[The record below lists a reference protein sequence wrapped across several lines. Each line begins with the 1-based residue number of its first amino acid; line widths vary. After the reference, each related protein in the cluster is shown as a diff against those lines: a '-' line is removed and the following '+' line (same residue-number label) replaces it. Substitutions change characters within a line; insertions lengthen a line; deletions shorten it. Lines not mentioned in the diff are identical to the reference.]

1 MNQFKHAKWWRSYL
15 DKLWQSFW
23 KLKFMKNQA
32 LELHSPLP
40 KSFKV
45 CKERTMEKR
54 KSKQSE
60 EKQRGQ
66 QLQSS
71 FALLEHFPKSI
82 FYVLYTISNLRKLRI
97 QRFKS
102 CTIWSWNEEDMAFGR
117 QLLQACAKFA
127 QHLEIRTTPSN
138 FAPAHAWCEISFVLP
153 TPHEIFFF

>member
-1 MNQFKHAKWWRSYL
+1 MHHSTGPFYYLIISLFLSYL

-60 EKQRGQ
+60 EKQRDTAAVFHCTFG
-66 QLQSS
+66 
-71 FALLEHFPKSI
+71 ALPEVHFLHSIYHFKAQKVKNPTVQTMYDLELK
-82 FYVLYTISNLRKLRI
+82 
-97 QRFKS
+97 
-102 CTIWSWNEEDMAFGR
+102 
-117 QLLQACAKFA
+117 
-127 QHLEIRTTPSN
+127 
-138 FAPAHAWCEISFVLP
+138 
-153 TPHEIFFF
+153 

>member
-1 MNQFKHAKWWRSYL
+1 M

-45 CKERTMEKR
+45 CKEREAKR

-60 EKQRGQ
+60 EENRGQ

-71 FALLEHFPKSI
+71 FTLLEHFPKSI
-82 FYVLYTISNLRKLRI
+82 FYIIYTISKLRKSRI
-97 QRFKS
+97 QRFKL
-102 CTIWSWNEEDMAFGR
+102 CTTWSLNEEDMAFGR

-127 QHLEIRTTPSN
+127 QHLQLVRN
-138 FAPAHAWCEISFVLP
+138 FAQHLLLVRNSHQPMHGAKSPLFFRLHFRYFPFYFVM
-153 TPHEIFFF
+153 